1 MTIEGERPGETGSQ
15 SGTAEAA
22 SELLDHVRLQS
33 GPGTMYRYR
42 QEVLLLSDGNHATGF
57 EPDGHREGGVA
68 QSRWRLRSART
79 TRAVAP

>member
-22 SELLDHVRLQS
+22 SELLDHVPLQS
-33 GPGTMYRYR
+33 GPGTMCHYR
-42 QEVLLLSDGNHATGF
+42 QEVLLLSDGAMLQASK
-57 EPDGHREGGVA
+57 PDGHREGGVA